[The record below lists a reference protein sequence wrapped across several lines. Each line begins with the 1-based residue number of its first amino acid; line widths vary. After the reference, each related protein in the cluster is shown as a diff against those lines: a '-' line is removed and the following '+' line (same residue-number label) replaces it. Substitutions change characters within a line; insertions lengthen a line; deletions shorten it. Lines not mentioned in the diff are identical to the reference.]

1 MILADMQFETR
12 AHARQSI
19 EALGYRPRKFV
30 EAGQLFGSKRFNS
43 VALRIAHAA
52 ALWTAPASGLRRAT
66 IGGMLLD
73 GQPGPNRQAEIDVA
87 AGKCRELASPF
98 LPLLSC

>member
-1 MILADMQFETR
+1 MVLAGMQFETR

-30 EAGQLFGSKRFNS
+30 EAGQLFDSKRFN
-43 VALRIAHAA
+43 LG
-52 ALWTAPASGLRRAT
+52 GLANCTRGRLMDCPSKRLAQGDDWRDVTGRAT
-66 IGGMLLD
+66 
-73 GQPGPNRQAEIDVA
+73 GPNRQAEIDVA